1 MKITTDIDIDF
12 ADRDSVLSGLFHVP
26 ATIRKKYKNKHP
38 SGVYFQDIPVDPIDG
53 LAVLDYEDAG
63 EQGYFKID
71 FLNNKV
77 YSGIRDEDHLINLLN
92 TEPYWELLEDSYVV
106 EQLAHIHSSYGIVTK
121 IRPKSIEDLAIVL
134 ALMRPAKKHLLG
146 SSREEID
153 AEIWKVSNDGFQFK
167 RSHAIAYAASIV
179 VQLNLFCEQLAEKA
193 NDV

>member
-1 MKITTDIDIDF
+1 MKVTTDIDIDF

-26 ATIRKKYKNKHP
+26 ASIRKKDKNKHP

-53 LAVLDYEDAG
+53 LAVFDYEEAG
-63 EQGYFKID
+63 DRGYFKID
-71 FLNNKV
+71 FLNNTV

-106 EQLAHIHSSYGIVTK
+106 GQLAHIHSSYGIVNK
-121 IRPKSIEDLAIVL
+121 IQPKSIEDLAIVL

-146 SSREEID
+146 SPREDID

-179 VQLNLFCEQLAEKA
+179 VQLNLFCEQLAENTNNA
-193 NDV
+193 